1 MSGDLMQRVT
11 VNGLRQWEEVHASAS
26 DAAVHT
32 LDRIYR

>member
-11 VNGLRQWEEVHASAS
+11 VNGLRQWEEVHAFGS

-32 LDRIYR
+32 LDRVFR